1 MARHAPQSPFVAI
14 TALIVDDE
22 PLARKRVRRLLQTAT
37 DLTIVGEAASGEEAL
52 RMIAEEAPQVVF
64 LDVQMPRMDGFEVV
78 RRIPEESRP
87 LIVFVTA
94 YQQYALE
101 AFRAAAV
108 QYLLKPLEREPLR
121 LALTRVRELLAA
133 RSNPS
138 LTTFLERVQQR
149 TTFMQHVAVKSKDRV
164 RLVQVDDIDW
174 FESAGNYA
182 RLHVGSE
189 RFLLRQTMNGLEQ
202 KLDPTR
208 FVRIHRTIIVN
219 LQRIRDTRPASHGDH
234 IVVLQDGTQLQMSR
248 AYRERLDGSP
258 Q

>member
-1 MARHAPQSPFVAI
+1 MHDNRPLMPAI

-22 PLARKRVRRLLQTAT
+22 PLARKRIRRLLRAASDVTVVA
-37 DLTIVGEAASGEEAL
+37 EAADGEEAL
-52 RMIAEEAPQVVF
+52 RRVDEQAPRVMF

-108 QYLLKPLEREPLR
+108 QYLLKPVEREPLR
-121 LALTRVRELLAA
+121 LAQTRVRELVAA

-138 LTTFLERVQQR
+138 LTSFLERVQHR
-149 TTFMQHVAVKSKDRV
+149 TAFMQHVAVKSKGRV
-164 RLVQVDDIDW
+164 RLVPVEQIDW
-174 FESAGNYA
+174 FESEGNYV

-189 RFLLRQTMNGLEQ
+189 RFLLRQTMTGLEE
-202 KLDPTR
+202 KLDPTQ
-208 FVRIHRTIIVN
+208 FVRIHRATIVN

-234 IVVLQDGTQLQMSR
+234 VVVLDDGTQLQMSR
-248 AYRERLDGSP
+248 VYRERLDGSP

>member
-1 MARHAPQSPFVAI
+1 MHHNQAPMQI

-22 PLARKRVRRLLQTAT
+22 PLARRRIRRLLHAAS
-37 DLTIVGEAASGEEAL
+37 DVTIVGEAGGGEEAL
-52 RMIAEEAPQVVF
+52 RILDEQRPQLMF
-64 LDVQMPRMDGFEVV
+64 LDVQMPRMDGFEMV

-108 QYLLKPLEREPLR
+108 QYLLKPVEREPLR
-121 LALTRVRELLAA
+121 LALTRVRELVAA

-138 LTTFLERVQQR
+138 LTAFLERVQQR
-149 TTFMQHVAVKSKDRV
+149 TAFMQHVAVKSRGRV
-164 RLVQVDDIDW
+164 RLVPVEQIDW
-174 FESAGNYA
+174 FESSGNYV
-182 RLHVGSE
+182 RLHVGGE

-202 KLDPTR
+202 KLDPTQ
-208 FVRIHRTIIVN
+208 FVRINRATIVN
-219 LQRIRDTRPASHGDH
+219 LLRIRDTRPASHGDH
-234 IVVLQDGTQLQMSR
+234 VVMLHDGTQLQLSR
-248 AYRERLDGSP
+248 VYRERLDRSP

>member
-1 MARHAPQSPFVAI
+1 MQI

-22 PLARKRVRRLLQTAT
+22 PLARKRIRRLLRTAS
-37 DLTIVGEAASGEEAL
+37 DVAVVGDAAGGEEAL
-52 RMIAEEAPQVVF
+52 RLVEERAPQVMF

-78 RRIPEESRP
+78 RRIPPESRP

-108 QYLLKPLEREPLR
+108 QYLLKPVEREPLR
-121 LALTRVRELLAA
+121 LALTRVRELVAA

-138 LTTFLERVQQR
+138 LTAFLERVKQR
-149 TTFMQHVAVKSKDRV
+149 PAFMQHVAVKSRERV
-164 RLVQVDDIDW
+164 RLVPVEQIDW
-174 FESAGNYA
+174 FESAGNYV

-189 RFLLRQTMNGLEQ
+189 RFLLRQTMNGLEE
-202 KLDPTR
+202 KLDPTQ
-208 FVRIHRTIIVN
+208 FVRIH

-234 IVVLQDGTQLQMSR
+234 IVVLHDGTQLQLSR
-248 AYRERLDGSP
+248 AYRERLDGTP

>member
-1 MARHAPQSPFVAI
+1 MHHNQAPMQI

-22 PLARKRVRRLLQTAT
+22 PLARRRIRRLLHAAS
-37 DLTIVGEAASGEEAL
+37 DVTIVGEAGGGEEAL
-52 RMIAEEAPQVVF
+52 RILDEQRPQLMF
-64 LDVQMPRMDGFEVV
+64 LDVQMPRMDGFEMV

-108 QYLLKPLEREPLR
+108 QYLLKPVEREPLR
-121 LALTRVRELLAA
+121 LALTRVRELVAA

-138 LTTFLERVQQR
+138 LTAFLERVQQR
-149 TTFMQHVAVKSKDRV
+149 TAFMQHVAVKSRGRV
-164 RLVQVDDIDW
+164 RLVPVEQIDW
-174 FESAGNYA
+174 FESAGNYV
-182 RLHVGSE
+182 RLHVGGE

-202 KLDPTR
+202 KLDPTQ
-208 FVRIHRTIIVN
+208 FVRINRATIVN
-219 LQRIRDTRPASHGDH
+219 LLRIRDTRPASHGDH
-234 IVVLQDGTQLQMSR
+234 VVMLHDGTQLQLSR
-248 AYRERLDGSP
+248 VYRERLDRLP

>member
-1 MARHAPQSPFVAI
+1 MPI

-22 PLARKRVRRLLQTAT
+22 PLARKRIRRLLSDET

-52 RMIAEEAPQVVF
+52 RIIDEQAPQLMF
-64 LDVQMPRMDGFEVV
+64 LDVQMPHMDGFEVV

-94 YQQYALE
+94 YQQYALD

-121 LALTRVRELLAA
+121 LALTRVRELVAA
-133 RSNPS
+133 RSNPP
-138 LTTFLERVQQR
+138 LTAFLERVQQ
-149 TTFMQHVAVKSKDRV
+149 TTAFMQHVAVKSKGRV
-164 RLVQVDDIDW
+164 QLISVDAIDW
-174 FESAGNYA
+174 FESAGNYV

-189 RFLLRQTMNGLEQ
+189 RFLLRQTMHGLEQ
-202 KLDPTR
+202 KLDPTH
-208 FVRIHRTIIVN
+208 FVRIHRTTIVN
-219 LQRIRDTRPASHGDH
+219 VQRIGDIRAASHGDH
-234 IVVLQDGTQLQMSR
+234 IVVLHDGTQLQMSR
-248 AYRERLDGSP
+248 AYRERLDRVP

>member
-1 MARHAPQSPFVAI
+1 MHHNQAPMQI

-22 PLARKRVRRLLQTAT
+22 PLARRRIRRLLHAAS
-37 DLTIVGEAASGEEAL
+37 DVTIVGEAGGGEEAL
-52 RMIAEEAPQVVF
+52 RILDEQRPQLMF
-64 LDVQMPRMDGFEVV
+64 LDVQMPRMDGFEMV

-108 QYLLKPLEREPLR
+108 QYLLKPVEREPLR
-121 LALTRVRELLAA
+121 LALTRVRELVAA

-138 LTTFLERVQQR
+138 LTAFLERVQQR
-149 TTFMQHVAVKSKDRV
+149 TAFMQHVAVKSRGRV
-164 RLVQVDDIDW
+164 RLVPVEQIDW
-174 FESAGNYA
+174 FESAGNYV
-182 RLHVGSE
+182 RIHVGSE

-202 KLDPTR
+202 KLDPTQ
-208 FVRIHRTIIVN
+208 FVRIHRAAIVN
-219 LQRIRDTRPASHGDH
+219 LLRISATRPASHGDH
-234 IVVLQDGTQLQMSR
+234 VVVLRDGTQLQLSR
-248 AYRERLDGSP
+248 VYRERLDRLP